1 MSTPTIP
8 QFTRDLFPTDGC
20 QVGVMK
26 LSDSQKTLIN
36 KVVSG
41 EAFINPVQGAI
52 TDAQNSLSGA
62 LNFSINT
69 LLGTTTE
76 IVTDPDTGITSE
88 QTVDVFGNINPL
100 TYTGPG
106 GYGRDDELQ
115 QALADAQNAINGM
128 QVHTDRLSGVSM
140 FDDSGSNF
148 GVGGSSG
155 EFGGIASLAGI
166 ASAYNNGK
174 ELLSDPGQALEDH
187 FSPIFNSVLGPGN
200 DSMGTLQTLMEGD
213 VLEFIQ
219 EFPLGGNIGEITNQ
233 ISSVAAG
240 VQNLMDGDLNA
251 YVGAVDYLAKQA
263 LGISVLDFYT
273 DPCFLTKLMGSIGAP
288 DVNALGQEI
297 ASQIGVDTDDTIA
310 GADETLNL

>member
-1 MSTPTIP
+1 MPTPTIP

-20 QVGVMK
+20 QVGAMK
-26 LSDSQKTLIN
+26 LSDSQRSLIN

-41 EAFINPVQGAI
+41 EAFVNPVQGAI
-52 TDAQNSLSGA
+52 TDAQNSLTNA

-69 LLGTTTE
+69 LTGTTTQTVIDEFGNEQE
-76 IVTDPDTGITSE
+76 I
-88 QTVDVFGNINPL
+88 TVDVFANINPL

-106 GYGRDDELQ
+106 GYGNNAALQ

-140 FDDSGSNF
+140 FKDGAESEF
-148 GVGGSSG
+148 GIGGASG

-166 ASAYNNGK
+166 ASAYNSGK
-174 ELLSDPGQALEDH
+174 EMLSDPGQALEDH

-200 DSMGTLQTLMEGD
+200 DSMGTLQNLMEGD
-213 VLEFIQ
+213 VLSFIE
-219 EFPLGGNIGEITNQ
+219 EFPLGGNINAIASQ
-233 ISSVAAG
+233 IGGIASG

-263 LGISVLDFYT
+263 LGISVLDFYM

-288 DVNALGQEI
+288 DINALGQEI
-297 ASQIGVDTDDTIA
+297 ASQAGEALGGVAGDTI
-310 GADETLNL
+310 NL

>member
-1 MSTPTIP
+1 MPTPTIP

-20 QVGVMK
+20 QVGAMK
-26 LSDSQKTLIN
+26 LSDSQRSLIN

-41 EAFINPVQGAI
+41 EAFVNPVQGAI
-52 TDAQNSLSGA
+52 TDAQNSLTNA

-69 LLGTTTE
+69 LTGTTTQTVIDEFGNEQE
-76 IVTDPDTGITSE
+76 I
-88 QTVDVFGNINPL
+88 TVDVFANINPL

-106 GYGRDDELQ
+106 GYGNNAALQ

-140 FDDSGSNF
+140 FDDSSDNF

-219 EFPLGGNIGEITNQ
+219 EFPLGNNNIDQIANQ
-233 ISSVAAG
+233 ISGVAAG

-263 LGISVLDFYT
+263 LGISVLDFYM

-297 ASQIGVDTDDTIA
+297 ASQVGVDEDIA
-310 GADETLNL
+310 GAGETLNL

>member
-41 EAFINPVQGAI
+41 EAFVNPVQGAI
-52 TDAQNSLSGA
+52 TDAQNSLSNA
-62 LNFSINT
+62 LNFSVNT

-76 IVTDPDTGITSE
+76 IVTDPNTGITSE

-140 FDDSGSNF
+140 FDDSSDNF

-219 EFPLGGNIGEITNQ
+219 EFPLGNENIDQIANQ
-233 ISSVAAG
+233 ISGVAAG

-263 LGISVLDFYT
+263 LGISVLDFYM

-297 ASQIGVDTDDTIA
+297 ASQVGVDEDIA
-310 GADETLNL
+310 GAGETLNL